1 VSLSACGVQLTEQY
15 AVMISPALAL
25 VCAVCLYIMHMDMLV
40 HVGARCGD

>member
-15 AVMISPALAL
+15 AVMISPALSL
-25 VCAVCLYIMHMDMLV
+25 CAVCLYIMHMDMLV